1 MTGIKV
7 LVNGGE
13 DEIYLDDKSSQH
25 YTFVTNGVL
34 QVYAKVFG
42 RDQLVASYAPGRWVQ
57 AVQINE

>member
-7 LVNGGE
+7 IVNGGE
-13 DEIYLDDKSSQH
+13 DEFYADENCQH

-34 QVYAKVFG
+34 QVYAKSPG
-42 RDQLVASYAPGRWVQ
+42 LDQLVASYAPGRWVQ